1 MLYSK
6 DCKVTF
12 SVVVYKQS
20 IDELRKV
27 LQSILLYRHEKTIFV
42 VDNSP
47 TDAISE
53 LSEMDDC
60 IVYKHLPQNVGF
72 GKAHNWAIA
81 EAKKLHSQFHV
92 VVNPDITY
100 QTDVAE
106 PMIDFM
112 LQHPT
117 IGEIMP
123 RILHP
128 DGTMQY
134 LPKLMP
140 TPKML
145 IARRLRK
152 VLPSWYERCMK
163 KFEMRD
169 MRTDRAYDVGH
180 VSGCYAVFR
189 MEALE
194 ATGGFDDR
202 FFMYFEDTDLSRRV
216 HSLYRTVYYPM
227 VSVYHDYGNGA
238 SRNFRLFKIFI
249 SSLIMY
255 FNKWGWFFDKQR
267 RICNKSFLK
276 QLEQ

>member
-1 MLYSK
+1 MPHSK

-12 SVVVYKQS
+12 SVVVYKQD
-20 IDELRKV
+20 IDEIRKV
-27 LQSILLYRHEKTIFV
+27 LQSILLYQHEKTIFV

-47 TDAISE
+47 TDSISNICK
-53 LSEMDDC
+53 MDAC
-60 IVYKHLPQNVGF
+60 IVYKHLPENVGF

-81 EAKKLHSQFHV
+81 EAKKVHSQFHV

-100 QTDVAE
+100 QTDVVE
-106 PMIDFM
+106 PMIDYM
-112 LQHPT
+112 LLHPT
-117 IGEIMP
+117 IGEMMP
-123 RILHP
+123 RILNP
-128 DGTMQY
+128 DGTIQF

-152 VLPSWYERCMK
+152 VFPAWYEHCMR
-163 KFEMRD
+163 KFEMRS
-169 MRTDRAYDVGH
+169 MRTDQVYDVGH
-180 VSGCYAVFR
+180 VSGCFAVFS

-216 HSLYRTVYYPM
+216 HCHYRTVYYPL
-227 VSVYHDYGNGA
+227 VTVFHDYGNGA
-238 SRNFRLFKIFI
+238 SRNVRLFKIFI

-255 FNKWGWFFDKQR
+255 FNKWGWLFDKQR

-276 QLEQ
+276 QIEE